1 MPQIFHP
8 SMNVLSRVSIVAIVL
23 AIPVLSVAAYFVN
36 QTYGRHLL
44 VPRNQPV
51 PFSHEHHVGN
61 EEFDCRYCHSS
72 VETSLTAGMPDTHTC
87 MTCHSQLW
95 RESPLLEPV
104 RVSYR
109 ENRPIAWNRVNDVPD
124 FAHFNHSIHVQ
135 KGVPCVAC
143 HGRVDRMPLVWRTET
158 LTMAW
163 CLECHRHPEPRL
175 RPREAV
181 FAMANLP
188 PPAAEQRPH
197 RLTSWQLTNCSI
209 CHY

>member
-8 SMNVLSRVSIVAIVL
+8 STNVLSRVSIVAIVL
-23 AIPVLSVAAYFVN
+23 AIPVLSVAVYFVN
-36 QTYGRHLL
+36 MTYGRNLL
-44 VPRNQPV
+44 VPQNQPV
-51 PFSHEHHVGN
+51 QFSHEHHVGN
-61 EEFDCRYCHSS
+61 EGFDCRYCHSS
-72 VETSLTAGMPDTHTC
+72 VETSPTAGMPDTHTC

-104 RVSYR
+104 RTSYR
-109 ENRPIAWNRVNDVPD
+109 ENRPIAWRRVNDVPD

-158 LTMAW
+158 LAMAW

-175 RPREAV
+175 RPRDAV
-181 FAMANLP
+181 FAMADLP
-188 PPAAEQRPH
+188 PLPAGQHPYL
-197 RLTSWQLTNCSI
+197 LTPWQLTNCSI